1 MATRRGGPR
10 ITLTEGAIRILWTD
24 KVLTILPAAQLPDSE
39 EAIDFVIDMDQ
50 IMTWDPPHQGVE
62 IGVEEL
68 QIIMQAIEADFE
80 KLGLVVA
87 FE

>member
-24 KVLTILPAAQLPDSE
+24 KVLTILPAAQPPDSE
-39 EAIDFVIDMDQ
+39 EAVDFVIDMDQ
-50 IMTWDPPHQGVE
+50 IMTWDPPHQSVE

-68 QIIMQAIEADFE
+68 QIIMQAIEADLE

>member
-1 MATRRGGPR
+1 MAMRRGGPR
-10 ITLTEGAIRILWTD
+10 ITLTEGAIRVLWAD
-24 KVLTILPAAQLPDSE
+24 KVLTILPAPQPPDAE
-39 EAIDFVIDMDQ
+39 EPADFVIDMDQ
-50 IMTWDPPHQGVE
+50 IMSWDSPYQSVE

-80 KLGLVVA
+80 ELGLVVA